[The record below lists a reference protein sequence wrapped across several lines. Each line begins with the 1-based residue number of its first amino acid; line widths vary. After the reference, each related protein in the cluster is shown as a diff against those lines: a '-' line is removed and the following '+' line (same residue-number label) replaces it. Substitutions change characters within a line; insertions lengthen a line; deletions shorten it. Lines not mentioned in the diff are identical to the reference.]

1 MNAVLRQ
8 IKSEQDDLVSSLALQ
23 AFPIGDLDKED

>member
-23 AFPIGDLDKED
+23 AFPIEDLYTED